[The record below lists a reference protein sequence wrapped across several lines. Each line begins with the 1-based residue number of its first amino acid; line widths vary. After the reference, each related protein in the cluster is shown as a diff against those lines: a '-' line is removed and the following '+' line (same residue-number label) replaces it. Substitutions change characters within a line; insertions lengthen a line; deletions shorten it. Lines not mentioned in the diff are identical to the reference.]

1 MFYSKETGG
10 FYTREIH
17 GDNIPTDV
25 VEITAGE
32 HAALL
37 QGQSQGKIIYADKN
51 GKPVLKDP
59 PPPTAEELQA
69 QTNAEARAYLAS
81 TDWYVTRFA
90 ETGQAIPDD
99 IRAAREAARASVV
112 E

>member
-1 MFYSKETGG
+1 MLYSKSTGG
-10 FYTREIH
+10 FYDAAIH
-17 GDNIPTDV
+17 GDNIPTDA
-25 VEITAGE
+25 VEITAEE

-37 QGQSQGKIIYADKN
+37 EGQSQGKIIYADKN

-69 QTNAEARAYLAS
+69 QANAEARAYLAS
-81 TDWYVTRFA
+81 TDWYVVRKA
-90 ETGQAIPDD
+90 ETGTEIPAD
-99 IRAAREAARASVV
+99 ILAKRQAARDAVV